1 MNFHKDDY
9 VVEKLT
15 LAEETIS
22 FRAFRNR
29 VYVDRPVS
37 REFHQMNIFTP
48 EAYYQG
54 ERINGY
60 DIHTAP
66 IFMPNMVGG
75 YMPGGLGEPGYGAWE
90 GNDKPNT
97 IFRALQHGYVVA
109 VPAVRGRVQKDE
121 AGGYI
126 GKAPACI
133 VDYKA
138 AVRYLRFFANEVP
151 GDTEKMITN
160 GTSAGGALSSLMGAA
175 GNHSDYEPYLWEI
188 GAAKARDDIFAASCY
203 CPITNLEHGDMA
215 YEWQFS
221 GIYDYHRMHMQMEE
235 GGRPVFVPEDGEMS
249 PLQIKVS
256 GELAKLFPEYV
267 NSLRLKDKNGKV
279 LVLDRNGNDSF
290 KEHMENL
297 VLKSAQ
303 KAMDAGIDI
312 SDKRWLERKD
322 GKAVRMDWRAYVKE
336 ITRMKTAPAFDS
348 LSLDSPENDLFGN
361 RNLNLRHFTEY
372 SKQNSLENGELAE
385 DIVVKM
391 MNPMHYIDDKE
402 AVKAPH
408 WRIRHG
414 AWDRDTSS
422 AISAMLALKLE
433 NAGLDV
439 DYHLPWNMPHAGDYD
454 LEELFAWI
462 DEISKPA

>member
-1 MNFHKDDY
+1 
-9 VVEKLT
+9 
-15 LAEETIS
+15 
-22 FRAFRNR
+22 
-29 VYVDRPVS
+29 
-37 REFHQMNIFTP
+37 
-48 EAYYQG
+48 
-54 ERINGY
+54 
-60 DIHTAP
+60 
-66 IFMPNMVGG
+66 
-75 YMPGGLGEPGYGAWE
+75 
-90 GNDKPNT
+90 
-97 IFRALQHGYVVA
+97 
-109 VPAVRGRVQKDE
+109 
-121 AGGYI
+121 
-126 GKAPACI
+126 
-133 VDYKA
+133 
-138 AVRYLRFFANEVP
+138 
-151 GDTEKMITN
+151 
-160 GTSAGGALSSLMGAA
+160 
-175 GNHSDYEPYLWEI
+175 
-188 GAAKARDDIFAASCY
+188 
-203 CPITNLEHGDMA
+203 
-215 YEWQFS
+215 
-221 GIYDYHRMHMQMEE
+221 
-235 GGRPVFVPEDGEMS
+235 MS

-279 LVLDRNGNDSF
+279 LVLDRDGNDSF
-290 KEHMENL
+290 KEHMKNL
-297 VLKSAQ
+297 ILKSAQ

-322 GKAVRMDWRAYVKE
+322 GKAVRMDWHAYVKE

-372 SKQNSLENGELAE
+372 SKQNSLKNGELAE